1 MQAVVGVWVGA
12 GDGFVDE
19 NGEIETV
26 GNFDGIKKR
35 LIRVDA
41 AVHLGPV
48 EDVRAIGNDGAGV
61 ELTNPGG

>member
-1 MQAVVGVWVGA
+1 MQAVVCIWVGTS
-12 GDGFVDE
+12 DGFVDE

-26 GNFDGIKKR
+26 SNFDSVKKR